1 MRKISIIGAGSIVF
15 CKTLILDVLVTPGL
29 EDTTFCLMDISDQRT
44 TRLKAYLEKIKEK
57 YGLEVQELS
66 KYARGIEII
75 KKGKREAKEAAA
87 AGREQAAQY
96 HSER

>member
-44 TRLKAYLEKIKEK
+44 TRLKAYLEKIK
-57 YGLEVQELS
+57 
-66 KYARGIEII
+66 
-75 KKGKREAKEAAA
+75 
-87 AGREQAAQY
+87 
-96 HSER
+96 

>member
-29 EDTTFCLMDISDQRT
+29 EDTTFCLMDISGQRT

-57 YGLEVQELS
+57 YGLKAEFQVTTD
-66 KYARGIEII
+66 R
-75 KKGKREAKEAAA
+75 REALMGADYVISTFLIGGMARLS
-87 AGREQAAQY
+87 GGLRGPL
-96 HSER
+96 

>member
-57 YGLEVQELS
+57 CESRLETMASISRQHQ
-66 KYARGIEII
+66 
-75 KKGKREAKEAAA
+75 KRQKNLI
-87 AGREQAAQY
+87 GF
-96 HSER
+96 H